1 MVFLISLIWL
11 FLGVI
16 PVNAASTKDYSI
28 TNVTINNTVNTDGSM
43 DVVQSQTYNF
53 NGSFSYAYQSINKA
67 NSKSKSYSIKDFTL
81 CDEITC
87 YKSAPSTD
95 KTLPP
100 NTFYVDENNS
110 RYYVKW
116 FFKANDQ
123 NKIFTL
129 KYKVQDVVTLQTD
142 TAEIYWK
149 AIGNENSK
157 SQKNITVRYILPNGI
172 DGAKIKAYGHGP
184 LNGIV
189 SIPSNKEVVFTSSRL
204 PAKTFFENRI
214 LLPKDI
220 FTGGLIGKQTL
231 NQIIA
236 EEKSFIAKTKA
247 EQQTKKQKDIKFA
260 SILLLILLIQLI
272 FFIKKII
279 DFNRYSKDKKI
290 PKCNLSGRFWEP
302 PSNIDPSQVE
312 QLLTAKD
319 NLTPKSITATILS
332 LISNKF
338 LKIEREEKRGFF
350 GTKYEYALS
359 LVENDSSKIS
369 SVQQLTLD
377 LIKEIIGDADKVYL
391 AGITSWFRLHPAKG
405 RQFLLKDFPQKTT
418 EENIVEGYFDKTAND
433 RKKRYVSWFS
443 LTITYL
449 VPSCLTVLLPF
460 LLIKFGGIYSIIL
473 SIINVVAA
481 FIIVPIGYKLNE
493 NYQKRTDKGVEEAS
507 KWLGFKK
514 HLKEY
519 NQTIKD
525 PIDSIVIWE
534 KYLIYGSVLGI
545 SLKTLSELPI
555 NLGPEEQ
562 QILINSWSLSDVSNL
577 SNVSI
582 FTSSLDSVTSSLFFT
597 SSSSHSSYGS
607 SGSGSSGGFSGGGGG
622 GGGGGGCGAG

>member
-1 MVFLISLIWL
+1 MVFLLSLIWL
-11 FLGVI
+11 FLAVI
-16 PVNAASTKDYSI
+16 PTNAADTKDYSI
-28 TNVTINNTVNTDGSM
+28 TNVSINNTVNTDGSM
-43 DVVQSQTYNF
+43 DVVESRTYNF
-53 NGSFSYAYQSINKA
+53 DGSFSFAYQTINKS
-67 NSKSKSYSIKDFTL
+67 NSKSKSYSIKNFTL
-81 CDEITC
+81 CDETIC

-95 KTLPP
+95 KTLSP
-100 NTFYVDENNS
+100 NTFYVDENDS
-110 RYYVKW
+110 RYYIKW
-116 FFKANDQ
+116 FFKANNQ
-123 NKIFTL
+123 SKTFTL

-142 TAEIYWK
+142 TAEIYWQS
-149 AIGNENSK
+149 IGNETSK

-184 LNGIV
+184 LNGVV
-189 SIPSNKEVVFTSSRL
+189 SIPSNKEVVFTSPRL

-302 PSNIDPSQVE
+302 PSDIDPSQVE
-312 QLLTAKD
+312 QLLTAKN
-319 NLTPKSITATILS
+319 NLTPKSITATILF
-332 LISNKF
+332 LISHRF
-338 LKIEREEKRGFF
+338 LKMEREERNSIF
-350 GTKYEYALS
+350 GKKYKYSLS
-359 LVENDSSKIS
+359 LIDNNSSKIS
-369 SVQQLTLD
+369 SIEQLTLD
-377 LIKEIIGDADKVYL
+377 LIKEIMGDDTKIYL
-391 AGITSWFRLHPAKG
+391 NEITLWFKKNPTKG
-405 RQFLLKDFPQKTT
+405 RKFLFTDFPQKTT
-418 EENIVEGYFDKTAND
+418 EENLNEGYFDQIASNHKN
-433 RKKRYVSWFS
+433 KYISWFS
-443 LTITYL
+443 LPILSLSPIFAIFLFMFFGPYS
-449 VPSCLTVLLPF
+449 VVLFILN
-460 LLIKFGGIYSIIL
+460 IVIASIIV
-473 SIINVVAA
+473 SI
-481 FIIVPIGYKLNE
+481 GKKLNE
-493 NYQKRTDKGVEEAS
+493 NYQKRTDKGIEEAS

-519 NQTIKD
+519 NQTVKD

-555 NLGPEEQ
+555 NLGQSDQ
-562 QILINSWSLSDVSNL
+562 QILTNYWSVSDVSNL
-577 SNVSI
+577 SNISI
-582 FTSSLDSVTSSLFFT
+582 FTNSLNSVTSSLNSV
-597 SSSSHSSYGS
+597 SSYSYSSSYGA
-607 SGSGSSGGFSGGGGG
+607 SGSGSSGGFSGGGGN